1 MFCILAVQNSDSN
14 ACIDIIN
21 IDIEDKPLKEVVVHR
36 ATIRTDVICIF
47 TDPNILSN
55 LINVKVI
62 DNRGQEEKGK
72 GKGVILDVLT
82 HFWQEFFTVHTVGST
97 EKTPLIRHD
106 MQKDQWQ
113 SIARVIV
120 YDFTVL
126 NYFPLKLSQLII
138 TTCLFGEESLID
150 CSY

>member
-1 MFCILAVQNSDSN
+1 MHSLLYV
-14 ACIDIIN
+14 
-21 IDIEDKPLKEVVVHR
+21 
-36 ATIRTDVICIF
+36 IF
-47 TDPNILSN
+47 TDPNILNN
-55 LINVKVI
+55 LINIKVI
-62 DNRGQEEKGK
+62 DNRGQEENGK
-72 GKGVILDVLT
+72 GKGVILDVQT
-82 HFWQEFFTVHTVGST
+82 HFWQECFTVHTAGST
-97 EKTPLIRHD
+97 EKTLLIRHA